1 MPGLSQLK
9 KFSQNLLSIGD
20 EVIIRS
26 SRGEKPVRVKIPKDI
41 VDADDSEEFMLGMP
55 EIASEVESEVID
67 DDLSD
72 LMGLSKPASDKND
85 ESESV
90 PSFEAP
96 DMSSILNPVI
106 LDGDGSDVQM
116 PDLSMFEDSPAE
128 EIEEEEIE
136 AEPEE
141 ISIADMGLDAL
152 LAGSGFDGSEGKA
165 ESESNSDDS
174 DDFYNFDDS
183 DAPSYNGSRAIPF
196 PDSIISEP
204 YSFKHEVYRF
214 FSPLFENQKKIK
226 EILLCLASSDYYNKI
241 EKLSLLYKAKPNL
254 FDFKNT
260 NINSIFYEYDYLFTE
275 PLILINDDGIIIKKH
290 FSDVESLLL
299 LELGRLLYSD
309 TKIIFCPG
317 CKEIYVAKDKRQKY
331 CSNKCKNDVNS
342 KNKNNN
348 IFYELYRKRYRT
360 LHSNYSV
367 KKTNSSDTVLPK
379 RIKIELSS
387 LLTQYTNKDENN
399 SEIIKEYK
407 EKLRAIK

>member
-106 LDGDGSDVQM
+106 MDGDGSDVQM

-183 DAPSYNGSRAIPF
+183 NDSDDSAKTDNDAFIPDDF
-196 PDSIISEP
+196 LHENVNASDEIDNIEELEELDNDKFFGAAEDNTPLDKNDEPGDESEAA
-204 YSFKHEVYRF
+204 FGG
-214 FSPLFENQKKIK
+214 
-226 EILLCLASSDYYNKI
+226 
-241 EKLSLLYKAKPNL
+241 
-254 FDFKNT
+254 
-260 NINSIFYEYDYLFTE
+260 
-275 PLILINDDGIIIKKH
+275 DGDIA
-290 FSDVESLLL
+290 DLG
-299 LELGRLLYSD
+299 ELG
-309 TKIIFCPG
+309 
-317 CKEIYVAKDKRQKY
+317 
-331 CSNKCKNDVNS
+331 
-342 KNKNNN
+342 
-348 IFYELYRKRYRT
+348 ELED
-360 LHSNYSV
+360 SG
-367 KKTNSSDTVLPK
+367 SSGPPQW
-379 RIKIELSS
+379 E
-387 LLTQYTNKDENN
+387 
-399 SEIIKEYK
+399 
-407 EKLRAIK
+407 

>member
-1 MPGLSQLK
+1 MSINILESKLHIYDENIPDKKYEIGNSLVEFIKCDFSKLK
-9 KFSQNLLSIGD
+9 KFL
-20 EVIIRS
+20 R
-26 SRGEKPVRVKIPKDI
+26 KKIPENITYKNY
-41 VDADDSEEFMLGMP
+41 FGNLF
-55 EIASEVESEVID
+55 EIDFNSIYFKT
-67 DDLSD
+67 L
-72 LMGLSKPASDKND
+72 KNTL
-85 ESESV
+85 
-90 PSFEAP
+90 
-96 DMSSILNPVI
+96 IN
-106 LDGDGSDVQM
+106 
-116 PDLSMFEDSPAE
+116 
-128 EIEEEEIE
+128 
-136 AEPEE
+136 
-141 ISIADMGLDAL
+141 
-152 LAGSGFDGSEGKA
+152 
-165 ESESNSDDS
+165 
-174 DDFYNFDDS
+174 FYNNFDDS

>member
-106 LDGDGSDVQM
+106 MDGDGSDVQM

-183 DAPSYNGSRAIPF
+183 NDSDDSAKTDNDAFIPDDF
-196 PDSIISEP
+196 L
-204 YSFKHEVYRF
+204 HENVNASDEIDNIEELEELDNDKF
-214 FSPLFENQKKIK
+214 FW
-226 EILLCLASSDYYNKI
+226 CC
-241 EKLSLLYKAKPNL
+241 
-254 FDFKNT
+254 
-260 NINSIFYEYDYLFTE
+260 
-275 PLILINDDGIIIKKH
+275 
-290 FSDVESLLL
+290 
-299 LELGRLLYSD
+299 R
-309 TKIIFCPG
+309 
-317 CKEIYVAKDKRQKY
+317 RQY
-331 CSNKCKNDVNS
+331 A
-342 KNKNNN
+342 
-348 IFYELYRKRYRT
+348 FR
-360 LHSNYSV
+360 
-367 KKTNSSDTVLPK
+367 
-379 RIKIELSS
+379 
-387 LLTQYTNKDENN
+387 
-399 SEIIKEYK
+399 
-407 EKLRAIK
+407 